1 MHFENNWGDVCF
13 QCRYATYIPR
23 CYILNIF
30 FGCFGDRKGAR
41 LCVLNIF
48 SFINLHH
55 FEFICRFFNNICCG
69 ILIIS
74 GPLIAQVWRINRMGN
89 PKGAIIFGSFW
100 KPVINKAHS
109 STWCTK
115 AFLTLAIFLLRTP
128 AALRGN
134 KKCISAI
141 ATLATCHKYIK
152 CVQKKSRVG

>member
-1 MHFENNWGDVCF
+1 MFSV
-13 QCRYATYIPR
+13 QIRYIHR

-30 FGCFGDRKGAR
+30 SGCYGDRKGVW
-41 LCVLNIF
+41 LCLLNIF
-48 SFINLHH
+48 SFFHLHH

-115 AFLTLAIFLLRTP
+115 AFLSLAIFLLRTP

-134 KKCISAI
+134 KGVAKLIP
-141 ATLATCHKYIK
+141 
-152 CVQKKSRVG
+152 